1 MGQKNEEITFEY
13 IYPDFYNP
21 IYVNGLEGGITCQ
34 KELIVHFFLERP
46 PLPSSVTCEINPEG
60 RPVREVSTLPKDL
73 ERKMVR
79 YVRPSIIL
87 SPEQAKAFYLWL
99 GRQIEEL
106 DSIENPSTV
115 D

>member
-1 MGQKNEEITFEY
+1 
-13 IYPDFYNP
+13 
-21 IYVNGLEGGITCQ
+21 
-34 KELIVHFFLERP
+34 
-46 PLPSSVTCEINPEG
+46 
-60 RPVREVSTLPKDL
+60 
-73 ERKMVR
+73 MVR